1 MSNDKGESDT
11 RRGLVIGGLI
21 VLGLGIFFLCAEMG
35 WLSFISYNTWPV
47 ILIIVGIG
55 LLIGAFV
62 KPRAHQDN
70 PPQ

>member
-1 MSNDKGESDT
+1 MSNDSDEGEI
-11 RRGLVIGGLI
+11 RRGLMIGGSI
-21 VLGLGIFFLCAEMG
+21 VLGLGIFFLFAEMG
-35 WLSFISYNTWPV
+35 WLEWISYETWPV
-47 ILIIVGIG
+47 ILIIVGVG